1 MKYKVYYKQM
11 FKVLIC
17 KKCKT
22 DNDFFLQTFG

>member
-1 MKYKVYYKQM
+1 MKYKVYYKQI

-22 DNDFFLQTFG
+22 DNDFFPQTFG